1 MTRTLVP
8 MTAGTFTD
16 YSLQYSPAGSGTDW
30 TTVQPNP
37 PMTPLYSFSYLPA
50 TPPYD
55 DLRPLFDNRLVGYSG
70 VGDGT
75 YMQTTITGATMT
87 ITINAGKGYTGA
99 LLLCRMDY
107 QAFKPTIT
115 VNSGGAITGPFDW
128 YQWNTTNDTNPKYD
142 SLRPYQ
148 PFLYKTCSLPLA
160 FSNPNATQI
169 ITLTAACGTTDT
181 GQQFCGATFVGAELY
196 IADAVQPNT
205 LMSFGHSIVYGSF
218 LYGSLDPTDYPVS
231 VPVGVTLNPANRRFP
246 DKLASLLSIS
256 AANTFTHG
264 YPSQSINDQPSPAA
278 PPPGWLFVDDARVF
292 GTQTVGQPAPPH
304 LPPSI
309 AVLMHG
315 YNDNLALDSGSGMPP
330 PPYPAG
336 YARNRLIQRL
346 RDAVYRLNLNS
357 PNTLVVLA
365 NITYADHN
373 PGGLVGEGYR
383 IQANTAMQAI
393 ATDAGAHNTIYADCR
408 AAMARLSPPGGTLVG
423 GVRYAI
429 PLTGETD
436 ITWQQISGSS
446 PLLLQGFG
454 AGHPSGLG
462 TEVIAQ
468 SIHDAIKAAGQP
480 DGAVHPQSSTSING

>member
-16 YSLQYSPAGSGTDW
+16 YTLQYSPAGSGSDW
-30 TTVQPNP
+30 TLVNPNP
-37 PMTPLYSFSYLPA
+37 GFPLYSFTYPHTGQPYPA
-50 TPPYD
+50 SYD

-75 YMQTTITGATMT
+75 YMQTTTTGATMT
-87 ITINAGKGYTGA
+87 ITINAGKGYTGGV
-99 LLLCRMDY
+99 LLCRMAY

-115 VNSGGAITGPFDW
+115 VNSGGFVTGPFDW
-128 YQWNTTNDTNPKYD
+128 YQWNTTNDNSAYLNTKVN
-142 SLRPYQ
+142 Q
-148 PFLYKTCSLPLA
+148 PFLYKACSPPLA

-196 IADAVQPNT
+196 TADAVQPNT

-231 VPVGVTLNPANRRFP
+231 VPVGVTLNPANQRFP
-246 DKLASLLSIS
+246 DKLASLLGIS
-256 AANTFTHG
+256 AANAYTHG

-304 LPPSI
+304 VPPSI

-330 PPYPAG
+330 LPYPAG

-365 NITYADHN
+365 NITYADHAA
-373 PGGLVGEGYR
+373 LSYEGYR
-383 IQANTAMQAI
+383 VQANTAMQAV
-393 ATDAGAHNTIYADCR
+393 ATDAAVHTTIYADCR

-423 GVRYAI
+423 GVRYSL
-429 PLTGETD
+429 PLTGESD
-436 ITWQQISGSS
+436 VTWQQISGSS

-462 TEVIAQ
+462 TDVIAQ
-468 SIHDAIKAAGQP
+468 SIYDAIKAAG
-480 DGAVHPQSSTSING
+480 H